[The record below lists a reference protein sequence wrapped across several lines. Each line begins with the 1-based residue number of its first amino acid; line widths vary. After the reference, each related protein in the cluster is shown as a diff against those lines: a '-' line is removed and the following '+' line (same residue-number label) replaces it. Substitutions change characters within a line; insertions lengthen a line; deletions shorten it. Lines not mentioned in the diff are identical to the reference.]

1 LRKRGYPALVTD
13 VLGGSPAFARLAA
26 MLDAGAG
33 DSSIPK
39 VSPASAPALYY
50 AFTSNRHF
58 CGDDAGV
65 WFERGRAI
73 VGAGDAARLADAGYR
88 IARIR
93 MEDGN
98 AA

>member
-1 LRKRGYPALVTD
+1 MRKRGYPALVTD
-13 VLGGSPAFARLAA
+13 VLGGNPDAARISCILG
-26 MLDAGAG
+26 AGA
-33 DSSIPK
+33 SQRSIPK
-39 VSPASAPALYY
+39 AVSASAPSLYY

-58 CGDDAGV
+58 CGDEEGV

-73 VGAGDAARLADAGYR
+73 VGAGDAARLAEAGYR